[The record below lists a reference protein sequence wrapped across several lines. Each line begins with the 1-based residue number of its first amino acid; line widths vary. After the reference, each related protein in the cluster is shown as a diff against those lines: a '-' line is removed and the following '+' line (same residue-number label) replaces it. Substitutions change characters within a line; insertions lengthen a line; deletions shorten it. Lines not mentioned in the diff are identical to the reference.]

1 MLPFLTAFHADKDDA
16 QFLDEKRLLINTLTA
31 LEKPIEPEGYVSSS
45 SSSSTSSSESS
56 SSNASPAAAI
66 ALVSAAS
73 EHSTSKSAS
82 ASDPVTD
89 QV

>member
-45 SSSSTSSSESS
+45 SSSTSSSQSS

-73 EHSTSKSAS
+73 EHSTSKSVS
-82 ASDPVTD
+82 SSDPAMD